1 MGHDTEYRTEPPAG
15 RVPRQPR
22 FQVLALDGGG
32 ARGIFT
38 AALLA
43 GLQDDIGAP
52 VSDRFDLVVGTSTGG
67 IIALGLGA
75 GLTPREILDFYVS
88 GKDSIFPDRFGWR
101 KLRHLLVAKYR
112 PGRLEAALRRI
123 FGATLLGES
132 RVPLVIPAYNLGEN
146 DVYLFKTP
154 HHPRLKRDHRL
165 PMWVVAMATSA
176 APTFFPAFRLPSDYV
191 RLVDGG
197 VWANNPAMVGVTEA
211 VSMFGQRLEDV
222 RVLSLGT
229 TSSVRTRRSR
239 LDNGGLIR
247 WARGPNVID
256 VLLNGQS
263 AGAFAQVQHL
273 IGPEKAH
280 RLNPPAPD
288 ELAKLDACDTRELI
302 AKASHHSRVFCPTF
316 EKVFGSHVPAPYVP
330 LHSPDGKVGAHAD
343 N

>member
-1 MGHDTEYRTEPPAG
+1 MDPRAGEPPTPKTD
-15 RVPRQPR
+15 RVPRPR
-22 FQVLALDGGG
+22 CFQVLALDGGG

-43 GLQDDIGAP
+43 GLEEDIGRP
-52 VSDRFDLVVGTSTGG
+52 VVDHFDLLVGTSTGG

-75 GLTPREILDFYVS
+75 GLNPRDILDFYVS
-88 GKDSIFPDRFGWR
+88 EKDRVFPDRFSWR
-101 KLRHLLVAKYR
+101 RLRQLFVAKYR
-112 PGRLEAALRRI
+112 PGGLEAAVRRI
-123 FGATLLGES
+123 FGTMLLGES
-132 RVPLVIPAYNLGEN
+132 KVPLVITSYNLGEN

-154 HHPRLKRDHRL
+154 HHPRLKRDHKV
-165 PMWVVAMATSA
+165 PMWAVAMATSA
-176 APTFFPAFRLPSDYV
+176 APTFFPAFRLPTDQV

-211 VSMFGQRLEDV
+211 VSVFGHRPQDV

-229 TSSVRTRRSR
+229 TSRLRTRRSR

-263 AGAFAQVQHL
+263 AGAFVQVQHL
-273 IGPEKAH
+273 IGPENAY

-288 ELAKLDACDTRELI
+288 ELAKLDVCDARELI

-316 EKVFGSHVPAPYVP
+316 EQLFGSHVPAPYMP
-330 LHSPDGKVGAHAD
+330 LHGPKAKVGAHAHD
-343 N
+343 